1 MNLLF
6 VAWGIMGWCGDE
18 FFLFSCLSKHWN
30 LFIFVQCEAY
40 MLRFR
45 EELLLR
51 MVVLTWSLLFFS
63 FLYHGLQKA
72 ALALV
77 LWNTKWY
84 WLVKCRHSWR
94 HHVVSLYADTFLGLN
109 YPNIITWRH
118 LIWFIMWGS
127 FRCVWQEVV
136 WYVSS
141 IVLSVT
147 VKIVTTWRPG
157 RTLSLI
163 SVVLSWTLEFLCW
176 IKVSSR

>member
-84 WLVKCRHSWR
+84 WLVKCRDFRRQHMVSFYANTFFVFKQ
-94 HHVVSLYADTFLGLN
+94 HHKLIRRDLLGLN
-109 YPNIITWRH
+109 KWTISLSFRLEVIWYISWKFK
-118 LIWFIMWGS
+118 LIWKNRILKKTKRKFT
-127 FRCVWQEVV
+127 FQ
-136 WYVSS
+136 
-141 IVLSVT
+141 
-147 VKIVTTWRPG
+147 KN
-157 RTLSLI
+157 
-163 SVVLSWTLEFLCW
+163 
-176 IKVSSR
+176 SRQ